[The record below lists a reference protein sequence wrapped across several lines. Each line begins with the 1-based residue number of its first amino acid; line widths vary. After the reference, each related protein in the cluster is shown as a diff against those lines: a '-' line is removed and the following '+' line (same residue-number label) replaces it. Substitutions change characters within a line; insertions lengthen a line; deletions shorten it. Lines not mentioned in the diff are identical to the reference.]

1 MWTLVLYDAQGSELR
16 RLPLGGEPLT
26 IGRSRDCA
34 LTLDAKAVSRR
45 HAQIQA
51 QGASVIL
58 ADLGSANGTLLNGRR
73 LQAAAPLGAGD
84 TVRIGDFSLRLEA
97 APAAETPPVR
107 RTEPP
112 PEAPQIRVPS
122 QPDTPAAPAAVA
134 PAGGWS
140 SASELLEQRLHS
152 IRSFRG
158 EAQKEPA
165 QKLDAFEQAWDQV
178 VGSMRELQQRL
189 QGDARVPL
197 FSISRNQREIS
208 AKIVD
213 AGSRRGHVYL
223 ILSPEHPEGK
233 YRGQLTVW
241 LREFGEA
248 DVSYDDPHEAMRHFV
263 DRIARKL
270 A

>member
-1 MWTLVLYDAQGSELR
+1 MWTLVLYDGQGRELR

-26 IGRSRDCA
+26 IGRGRDCA
-34 LTLDAKAVSRR
+34 MTLDSKAVSRR
-45 HAQIQA
+45 HAQVQA

-73 LQAAAPLGAGD
+73 IQAAAPLAAGD

-97 APAAETPPVR
+97 APPVEPPQTRTPELPQIRVPQ
-107 RTEPP
+107 PP
-112 PEAPQIRVPS
+112 PEAPAAA
-122 QPDTPAAPAAVA
+122 TAAP
-134 PAGGWS
+134 PTGGWS

-165 QKLDAFEQAWDQV
+165 QKLGAFEQAWDQV
-178 VGSMRELQQRL
+178 VSSMRELQQRL

-213 AGSRRGHVYL
+213 TGSRRGHAYL